1 MSGWK
6 FLKTEALGRFLD
18 ELAESAEV
26 VVPQKKGAKWGW
38 GGYQPGT
45 EVRLPSSIID
55 TSAKELFFPRRR
67 PIARFDATSTW
78 NLEPVEAPTAP
89 RVVVGMHPCDV
100 AALLHYDRVFMGGVY
115 PDRLYA
121 AERDRT
127 LIIGLACS
135 EMKPTCHCTD
145 RGLAPDSEAG
155 MDALMVETE
164 GGWLMRATSERG
176 AKLLGS
182 KLLASTDKQPAK
194 RDWPKGKFPVPTA
207 DELLALYDDEFWTEQ
222 ADICLTC
229 GACTLA
235 CPSCT
240 CFLVADEKHGGRGE
254 RVTCWDSCQ
263 FLSYSRETSGHN
275 PRRTNASRLRNRTL
289 DKFCYTVHRYGAMS
303 CTGCGRCAIICPI
316 KRSFPQQAAKLAR
329 RAKERAARVEVKK

>member
-1 MSGWK
+1 VSGWK
-6 FLKTEALGRFLD
+6 LLKSEDLGRFLD
-18 ELAESAEV
+18 ELAAHAEV
-26 VVPQKKGAKWGW
+26 IVPQKKGAKWGW
-38 GGYQPGT
+38 DAYRPGT
-45 EVRLPSSIID
+45 EVRLPASLVD
-55 TSAKELFFPRRR
+55 TSAKDLFFPRRR
-67 PIARFDATSTW
+67 PIARFNAAGDWDMA
-78 NLEPVEAPTAP
+78 PVEAPTAV

-100 AALLHYDRVFMGGVY
+100 AALAHYDRVMRAGQHA
-115 PDRLYA
+115 DRLYA
-121 AERDRT
+121 SERDRT
-127 LIIGLACS
+127 LILGMACS

-145 RGLAPDSEAG
+145 RGLAPDATDG
-155 MDALMVETE
+155 MDAVLAETE
-164 GGWLMRATSERG
+164 GGWLVRAVSERG
-176 AKLLGS
+176 AKLVSS
-182 KLLASTDKQPAK
+182 KLLAATDKQPAS
-194 RDWPKGKFPVPTA
+194 RDWPKGRYPVPGA
-207 DELLALYDDEFWTEQ
+207 DELLAMYDDEFWTDQ

-240 CFLVADEKHGGRGE
+240 CFLVADEKHGGKGE

-316 KRSFPQQAAKLAR
+316 KRSFPQLGAKLAQ
-329 RAKERAARVEVKK
+329 RAKQRAARAEVKK